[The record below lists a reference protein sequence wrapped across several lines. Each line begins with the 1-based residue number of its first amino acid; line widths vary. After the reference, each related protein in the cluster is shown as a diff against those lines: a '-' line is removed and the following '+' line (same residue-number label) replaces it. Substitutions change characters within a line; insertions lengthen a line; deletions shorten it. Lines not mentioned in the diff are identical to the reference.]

1 MAFTNL
7 STRSAGYL
15 VTHTNWNELVNNW
28 LAVATSAGLI
38 KHEYGGLEV
47 DVSAITTGGIF
58 RGASSGVVSI
68 LADFLDGSGRVKQE
82 FGGIEADISGIA
94 AGGVLRGTGTGT
106 MGILAKG
113 TGLQVLRVNSGA
125 SDLEFA
131 TIAAPTG
138 AIKTADL
145 ARTSTSTLADDNH
158 LAVALAASTNYAVI
172 MHLLVSSSANADFKY
187 GFTTPTSPTFTGYRQ
202 HLYSIGSGAA
212 SASGNAIQTD
222 ATAQGLGNAETLDVQ
237 NTNIQGMMMMG
248 AIQNGSNTGNL
259 TLQWAQGTGHG
270 DTTTVHRGSWLLV
283 API

>member
-94 AGGVLRGTGTGT
+94 AGGILRGTGTGT
-106 MGILAKG
+106 MGILTKG

-131 TIAAPTG
+131 TITLPQAAM
-138 AIKTADL
+138 KTADL
-145 ARTSTSTLADDNH
+145 TRNSTTSLADDNH
-158 LAVALAASTNYAVI
+158 LAVALSASTDYAII
-172 MHLLVSSSANADFKY
+172 MHLIITGSANTDFKY

-202 HLYSIGSGAA
+202 HLYSVGGAA
-212 SASGNAIQTD
+212 SASGNAIQSD
-222 ATAQGLGNAETLDVQ
+222 NTAQGLGNALTLDIG
-237 NTNIQGMMMMG
+237 NANGHGLTMWG
-248 AIQNGSNTGNL
+248 AIRNGSNAGNL
-259 TLQWAQGTGHG
+259 TLQWAQGSSHSD
-270 DTTTVHRGSWLLV
+270 DTTVGAGSWLC
-283 API
+283 AIPI